1 MSAYELV
8 CNKMRNKCEANH
20 VLYRDGVYYY
30 VRRVPHDLTFHYDVK
45 RLCFSLKTKSASAA
59 IRASKSINQRLEDYW
74 LGLRLQNMDIPAI
87 QVVKSSDSS
96 VDDGLLL
103 SETCELYLRLKG
115 VGKDKVFIRTAN
127 RNTQYVTKL
136 LGDRPISSYSSNE
149 AAQFRDWCID
159 RGMGIKTV
167 KRVFSSIRAIVNLA
181 IAEEGLDCSNPFAK
195 TYFPDDDNVQS
206 RQPISIQ
213 NIRKVQSLCREID
226 DEMRWLIA
234 LISDT
239 GMRLGEAAGLLKED
253 IKLDDRIPHIDL
265 KPHSWRGLKTKGSQ
279 RCVPLV
285 RVALWAS
292 ERLLEANNDS
302 IFAFPRYCDET
313 GCKANSASGGLNK
326 WLHQY
331 VPDNCVIHSFRHS
344 LRDRLRAVECLSDI
358 VDAIGGWKTSG
369 VGHGYG
375 NGYPLEVLEKWMEKI

>member
-1 MSAYELV
+1 
-8 CNKMRNKCEANH
+8 MRNKCEANH
-20 VLYRDGVYYY
+20 VLYRDGIYYY
-30 VRRVPHDLTFHYDVK
+30 VRRVPHDLTSHYDVK
-45 RLCFSLKTKSASAA
+45 RLCSSLKIKSASAA

-87 QVVKSSDSS
+87 QVVKSSDS
-96 VDDGLLL
+96 VINDGLLL
-103 SETCELYLRLKG
+103 SQACELYLRLKS
-115 VGKDKVFIRTAN
+115 VGKDKVFIRTAK
-127 RNTQYVTKL
+127 RNTKYVTQL
-136 LGDRPISSYSSNE
+136 LGDKAIASYSSAE

-159 RGMGIKTV
+159 SGMGIKTV
-167 KRVFSSIRAIVNLA
+167 KRVFSSIRAIINLA
-181 IAEEGLDCSNPFAK
+181 ISEQGLECRNPFAN
-195 TYFPDDDNVQS
+195 TFFPDDDNAQS

-213 NIRKVQSLCREID
+213 DIRKVQSLCRDTD

-279 RCVPLV
+279 RLIPLPKE
-285 RVALWAS
+285 ALWAS
-292 ERLLEANNDS
+292 KRLLEANDDS
-302 IFAFPRYCDET
+302 IFAFPRYCDERS
-313 GCKANSASGGLNK
+313 CKANSASGGLNK

-344 LRDRLRAVECLSDI
+344 LRDRLRAVECPSDI

-375 NGYPLEVLEKWMEKI
+375 RGYPLEVLNRWMEKL

>member
-1 MSAYELV
+1 
-8 CNKMRNKCEANH
+8 
-20 VLYRDGVYYY
+20 
-30 VRRVPHDLTFHYDVK
+30 
-45 RLCFSLKTKSASAA
+45 
-59 IRASKSINQRLEDYW
+59 
-74 LGLRLQNMDIPAI
+74 MDIPAI
-87 QVVKSSDSS
+87 QVVKSSDSA
-96 VDDGLLL
+96 VNDGLLL
-103 SETCELYLRLKG
+103 SEACELYLRLKG

-127 RNTQYVTKL
+127 RNTSYVTKL

-159 RGMGIKTV
+159 KGMGIKTV

-181 IAEEGLDCSNPFAK
+181 IAEEGLDCSNAFAK
-195 TYFPDDDNVQS
+195 TYFPNDDNAQS

-213 NIRKVQSLCREID
+213 DIKRVQSLCKDID

-253 IKLDDRIPHIDL
+253 IKLDDCIPHIDL
-265 KPHSWRGLKTKGSQ
+265 KPHPWRSLKTKGSH
-279 RCVPLV
+279 RCIPLV
-285 RVALWAS
+285 GATLWAS
-292 ERLLEANNDS
+292 KRLLEANNDS
-302 IFAFPRYCDET
+302 IFAFPRYCDAAS
-313 GCKANSASGGLNK
+313 CKANSASGGLNK

-344 LRDRLRAVECLSDI
+344 LRDRLRAVECPSDI

-375 NGYPLEVLEKWMEKI
+375 NGYPLEVLEKWMRRL

>member
-1 MSAYELV
+1 
-8 CNKMRNKCEANH
+8 MRKKYAPEH
-20 VLYRDGVYYY
+20 VMIRDGVYYY
-30 VRRVPHDLTFHYDVK
+30 VRHIPCDLASVYSVT
-45 RLCFSLKTKSASAA
+45 RLCFSLKTKSLKAA
-59 IRASKSINQRLEDYW
+59 IRTSKSVTQRLEDYW

-87 QVVKSSDSS
+87 QVVKSGSTHENDT
-96 VDDGLLL
+96 LLL
-103 SETCELYLRLKG
+103 SEACELYLRLKG

-127 RNTQYVTKL
+127 RNAQYVTKL

-181 IAEEGLDCSNPFAK
+181 IAEEGLDCSNAFAK
-195 TYFPDDDNVQS
+195 TYFPDDESSNS
-206 RQPISIQ
+206 RQPISIPD
-213 NIRKVQSLCREID
+213 IKKVQSLCKDID

-253 IKLDDRIPHIDL
+253 IKLDEPIPYVDL
-265 KPHSWRGLKTKGSQ
+265 KPHPWRTLKTKGSQ
-279 RCVPLV
+279 RLIPLTKE
-285 RVALWAS
+285 ALWAS
-292 ERLLEANNDS
+292 KRLLEANNDS
-302 IFAFPRYCDET
+302 IFAFPRYCSET

-344 LRDRLRAVECLSDI
+344 LRDRLRAVECPSDI

-375 NGYPLEVLEKWMEKI
+375 NGYPLEVLERWMNKINLC

>member
-1 MSAYELV
+1 
-8 CNKMRNKCEANH
+8 MRNKCEANH

-30 VRRVPHDLTFHYDVK
+30 VRRVPYDLTSYYDVK
-45 RLCFSLKTKSASAA
+45 RLCFSLKTKSLKAA
-59 IRASKSINQRLEDYW
+59 IRTSKSVTQRLEDYW

-87 QVVKSSDSS
+87 QLVRASDEAN
-96 VDDGLLL
+96 DATLRL
-103 SETCELYLRLKG
+103 SQACELYLRLKG

-149 AAQFRDWCID
+149 AAKFRDWCIEQ
-159 RGMGIKTV
+159 GMGIKTV
-167 KRVFSSIRAIVNLA
+167 KRVFSSIRAIINLA
-181 IAEEGLDCSNPFAK
+181 IAEEGLDCSNAFAR
-195 TYFPDDDNVQS
+195 TYFPDDGNAQI
-206 RQPISIQ
+206 RQPISAEDLK
-213 NIRKVQSLCREID
+213 KVQSLCRVTD

-239 GMRLGEAAGLLKED
+239 GMRLGEAAGLLKKD
-253 IKLDDRIPHIDL
+253 IKLDERIPHIDL
-265 KPHSWRGLKTKGSQ
+265 KPHPWRTLKTKGSQ
-279 RCVPLV
+279 RLIPLTKE
-285 RVALWAS
+285 ALWAS
-292 ERLLEANNDS
+292 KRLLEANNDS
-302 IFAFPRYCDET
+302 IFAFPRYCSET

-331 VPDNCVIHSFRHS
+331 VPNNCVIHSFRHS
-344 LRDRLRAVECLSDI
+344 LRDRLRAVECPSDI

-375 NGYPLEVLEKWMEKI
+375 NGYSLEVLGKWMKVC

>member
-1 MSAYELV
+1 
-8 CNKMRNKCEANH
+8 MRNKCEANH

-30 VRRVPHDLTFHYDVK
+30 VRRVPYDLTLHYDVK
-45 RLCFSLKTKSASAA
+45 RLCFSLKTKSASVAT
-59 IRASKSINQRLEDYW
+59 RASKSINQRLEDYW

-87 QVVKSSDSS
+87 QVVKSGDIHEN
-96 VDDGLLL
+96 DTLLM
-103 SETCELYLRLKG
+103 SEACELYLRLKG

-149 AAQFRDWCID
+149 AAKFRDWCIGQ
-159 RGMGIKTV
+159 GMSIKTV
-167 KRVFSSIRAIVNLA
+167 KRVFASVRAIINLA
-181 IAEEGLDCSNPFAK
+181 ISEEGFDCSNAFAK
-195 TYFPDDDNVQS
+195 TYFPEDDNAAS
-206 RQPISIQ
+206 RQPISAEDIK
-213 NIRKVQSLCREID
+213 RVQSLCREID

-253 IKLDDRIPHIDL
+253 IKVNEPIPYVDL
-265 KPHSWRGLKTKGSQ
+265 KPHPWRSLKTRGSQ
-279 RCVPLV
+279 RLIPLTNE
-285 RVALWAS
+285 ALWAS
-292 ERLLEANNDS
+292 KRLLEANNDS
-302 IFAFPRYCDET
+302 IFAFPRYCSET

-331 VPDNCVIHSFRHS
+331 VPENCVIHSFRHS
-344 LRDRLRAVECLSDI
+344 LRDRLRAVECPSDI

-375 NGYPLEVLEKWMEKI
+375 NGYPLDVLGKWLDKI

>member
-1 MSAYELV
+1 
-8 CNKMRNKCEANH
+8 MRNKCEANH

-30 VRRVPHDLTFHYDVK
+30 VRRVPHDLTSHYDVK

-59 IRASKSINQRLEDYW
+59 VRASKSINQRLEDYW

-87 QVVKSSDSS
+87 QVVRNNDNQQ
-96 VDDGLLL
+96 DNTIHL
-103 SETCELYLRLKG
+103 SEACELYLRLKG

-159 RGMGIKTV
+159 KGMGIKTV
-167 KRVFSSIRAIVNLA
+167 KRVFSSIRAIINLA
-181 IAEEGLDCSNPFAK
+181 IAEEGLDCSNAFAK
-195 TYFPDDDNVQS
+195 TYFPDDDNAQS

-213 NIRKVQSLCREID
+213 DIRKVQSLCRETD

-234 LISDT
+234 VISDT
-239 GMRLGEAAGLLKED
+239 GMRLGEADGLLKDD

-265 KPHSWRGLKTKGSQ
+265 KPHPWRTLKTKGSQ
-279 RCVPLV
+279 RLIPLTKE
-285 RVALWAS
+285 ALWAS
-292 ERLLEANNDS
+292 KRLLEADNDS
-302 IFAFPRYCDET
+302 IFAFPRYCDAT
-313 GCKANSASGGLNK
+313 SCKANSASGGLNK

-331 VPDNCVIHSFRHS
+331 VPENCVIHSFRHS
-344 LRDRLRAVECLSDI
+344 LRDRLRAVECPSDI
-358 VDAIGGWKTSG
+358 VDAIGGWKTNG

-375 NGYPLEVLEKWMEKI
+375 NGYPLDVLEKWMNKI

>member
-1 MSAYELV
+1 
-8 CNKMRNKCEANH
+8 MRNKCEANH
-20 VLYRDGVYYY
+20 VLYRDGIYYY
-30 VRRVPHDLTFHYDVK
+30 VRRVPYDLTSYYNVK

-59 IRASKSINQRLEDYW
+59 VRASKSINQRLEDYW

-87 QVVKSSDSS
+87 QVVKSSDTH
-96 VDDGLLL
+96 VNDTLRL
-103 SETCELYLRLKG
+103 SEACELYLRLKG
-115 VGKDKVFIRTAN
+115 IGKDKVFIRTAN

-149 AAQFRDWCID
+149 AAKFRDWCIGQ
-159 RGMGIKTV
+159 GMGIKTV
-167 KRVFSSIRAIVNLA
+167 KRVFASVRAIINLA
-181 IAEEGLDCSNPFAK
+181 ISEEGFDCSNAFAK
-195 TYFPDDDNVQS
+195 TYFPDDDRSDS
-206 RQPISIQ
+206 RQPISMEDIK
-213 NIRKVQSLCREID
+213 KVQSLCKDID

-265 KPHSWRGLKTKGSQ
+265 KPHPWRTLKTKGSQ
-279 RCVPLV
+279 RLIPLTKE
-285 RVALWAS
+285 ALWAS
-292 ERLLEANNDS
+292 KRLLDANNDN
-302 IFAFPRYCDET
+302 IFAFPRYCDERS
-313 GCKANSASGGLNK
+313 CKANSASGGLNK

-331 VPDNCVIHSFRHS
+331 VPDNYVMHSFRHS
-344 LRDRLRAVECLSDI
+344 LRDRLRAVECPSDI

-375 NGYPLEVLEKWMEKI
+375 NGYPLEVLQRWMKRITH

>member
-1 MSAYELV
+1 
-8 CNKMRNKCEANH
+8 MRNKCEANH
-20 VLYRDGVYYY
+20 VLYRDGIYYY
-30 VRRVPHDLTFHYDVK
+30 VRRVPYDLTSCYDVK

-59 IRASKSINQRLEDYW
+59 VRASKSINQRLEDYW

-87 QVVKSSDSS
+87 QVVRSNDNLQDNTIK
-96 VDDGLLL
+96 L
-103 SETCELYLRLKG
+103 SKACELYLRLKG
-115 VGKDKVFIRTAN
+115 AGKDKVFIRTAN
-127 RNTQYVTKL
+127 RNTGYVIKL
-136 LGDRPISSYSSNE
+136 LGDRPISSYSSSE

-167 KRVFSSIRAIVNLA
+167 KRVFASVRAIINLA
-181 IAEEGLDCSNPFAK
+181 ISEEGFDCSNAFAK
-195 TYFPDDDNVQS
+195 TYFPDDDRSDS
-206 RQPISIQ
+206 RQPISIED
-213 NIRKVQSLCREID
+213 IKKVQSLCRDTD

-253 IKLDDRIPHIDL
+253 IKLGEPIPHIDL
-265 KPHSWRGLKTKGSQ
+265 KPHPWRGLKTKGSQ
-279 RCVPLV
+279 RLIPLTKET
-285 RVALWAS
+285 LWAS
-292 ERLLEANNDS
+292 KRLIEANNDS
-302 IFAFPRYCDET
+302 IFAFPRYCDER

-331 VPDNCVIHSFRHS
+331 VPENCVIHSFRHS
-344 LRDRLRAVECLSDI
+344 LRDRLRAVECPSDI

-375 NGYPLEVLEKWMEKI
+375 NGYPLEVLNRWMKRITH

>member
-1 MSAYELV
+1 
-8 CNKMRNKCEANH
+8 MRNKCEANH
-20 VLYRDGVYYY
+20 VLYRDGIYYY
-30 VRRVPHDLTFHYDVK
+30 VRRVPYDLTSYYNVK

-59 IRASKSINQRLEDYW
+59 VRASRSVTQRLEDYW

-87 QVVKSSDSS
+87 QVVKSGDTN
-96 VDDGLLL
+96 VNDTLRL
-103 SETCELYLRLKG
+103 SEACELYLRLKG

-149 AAQFRDWCID
+149 AAQFRDWCIGQ
-159 RGMGIKTV
+159 GMGIKTV
-167 KRVFSSIRAIVNLA
+167 KRVFASVRAIINLA
-181 IAEEGLDCSNPFAK
+181 ISEEGFDCSNAFAK
-195 TYFPDDDNVQS
+195 TYFPDDDNAQS
-206 RQPISIQ
+206 RQPISMEDLK
-213 NIRKVQSLCREID
+213 KVQSLCKDID

-253 IKLDDRIPHIDL
+253 IKLDEPIPHIDL
-265 KPHSWRGLKTKGSQ
+265 KPHPWRTLKTKGSQ
-279 RCVPLV
+279 RLIPLTKE
-285 RVALWAS
+285 ALWAS
-292 ERLLEANNDS
+292 KRLLEANNDS
-302 IFAFPRYCDET
+302 IFAFPRYCDERS
-313 GCKANSASGGLNK
+313 CKANSASGGLNK

-331 VPDNCVIHSFRHS
+331 VPENCVIHSFRHS
-344 LRDRLRAVECLSDI
+344 LRDRLRAVECPSDI

-375 NGYPLEVLEKWMEKI
+375 NGYPLNVLEKWLCKIEC

>member
-1 MSAYELV
+1 
-8 CNKMRNKCEANH
+8 MRNKYEANH
-20 VLYRDGVYYY
+20 VLYRDGIYYY
-30 VRRVPHDLTFHYDVK
+30 VRRVPYDLTSYYNVK

-59 IRASKSINQRLEDYW
+59 VRASRSVTQRLEDYW

-87 QVVKSSDSS
+87 QVVRANDEAN
-96 VDDGLLL
+96 DATLRL
-103 SETCELYLRLKG
+103 SEACELYLRLKG

-149 AAQFRDWCID
+149 AAQFRDWCIGQ
-159 RGMGIKTV
+159 GMGIKTV
-167 KRVFSSIRAIVNLA
+167 KRVFASVRAIINLA
-181 IAEEGLDCSNPFAK
+181 ISEEGFDCSNAFAK
-195 TYFPDDDNVQS
+195 TYFPDDGNAQS
-206 RQPISIQ
+206 RQPISMED
-213 NIRKVQSLCREID
+213 IRKVQSLCKNID

-253 IKLDDRIPHIDL
+253 IKVNEPIPHIDL
-265 KPHSWRGLKTKGSQ
+265 KPHPWRTLKTKGSQ
-279 RCVPLV
+279 RLIPLTKE
-285 RVALWAS
+285 ALWAS
-292 ERLLEANNDS
+292 KRLLEANNDS
-302 IFAFPRYCDET
+302 IFAFPRYCDERS
-313 GCKANSASGGLNK
+313 CKANSASGGLNK

-344 LRDRLRAVECLSDI
+344 LRDRLRAVECPSDI

-375 NGYPLEVLEKWMEKI
+375 NGYPLEVLQRWMKRITH